1 MAEDR
6 RIALA
11 ALAVTAVVG
20 VGAPIGTV
28 IVTNEHDT
36 NRLRAE
42 QAQADRTELRG
53 VLDSSATR
61 LDLLEARFYDA
72 MYGRASRS
80 EPDFVPARTYRNQQE
95 AQPVARR
102 LEGLID
108 TLRQDY
114 NRIAIRLGADA
125 PVANRMLDAIRSA
138 DHVVELFA
146 RSPLDSDG
154 FVAMQK
160 ASDLFS
166 EQRMRFVSAAN
177 RVARAATE

>member
-28 IVTNEHDT
+28 MVTSEHDS

-53 VLDSSATR
+53 VLDSAATR
-61 LDLLEARFYDA
+61 LDVLEARFYDA
-72 MYGRASRS
+72 MYERASRS
-80 EPDFVPARTYRNQQE
+80 EPDLVPARKYRNRRE
-95 AQPVARR
+95 VEPVARR
-102 LEGLID
+102 LEALID

-114 NRIAIRLGADA
+114 NRIAIRVGVNA
-125 PVANRMLDAIRSA
+125 PVAKRMLDAIHNA

-146 RSPLDSDG
+146 RSPLDAELH
-154 FVAMQK
+154 VEMQQ

-166 EQRMRFVSAAN
+166 EQRVRFVSAAN
-177 RVARAATE
+177 RVARASTQ